1 MKKAEGYV
9 IRKLE
14 EEYVLIP
21 CGERAEEMNETI
33 SLSETAG
40 FIYINAGK
48 ADSTEELAGLV
59 AEEYDVP
66 KSEVL
71 EDVKAVVKT
80 YSRKEFCCKKNL
92 LFRSSQKSSDA
103 KADRTQRQHKKPQSR
118 EKAVRRILYRNFL
131 SVAYKGDQAAFD
143 LVGTQ
148 RTFDFRLIVS
158 DHKESLRSDLTD
170 AVQDKDTLVTTVK
183 NDIIFADRV
192 GRDGFDQGFIAS
204 RDKEWVHTVALW
216 SDADDVAVLKQSFK
230 IRSGRCHDE
239 TSCGSLFLVLLS
251 FDFSIFRAKKQCCK
265 KS

>member
-80 YSRKEFCCKKNL
+80 LQQKVFTFQILQLRL
-92 LFRSSQKSSDA
+92 L
-103 KADRTQRQHKKPQSR
+103 T
-118 EKAVRRILYRNFL
+118 ILL
-131 SVAYKGDQAAFD
+131 
-143 LVGTQ
+143 
-148 RTFDFRLIVS
+148 
-158 DHKESLRSDLTD
+158 H
-170 AVQDKDTLVTTVK
+170 
-183 NDIIFADRV
+183 II
-192 GRDGFDQGFIAS
+192 
-204 RDKEWVHTVALW
+204 
-216 SDADDVAVLKQSFK
+216 
-230 IRSGRCHDE
+230 
-239 TSCGSLFLVLLS
+239 
-251 FDFSIFRAKKQCCK
+251 
-265 KS
+265 